1 MKNILISIKKEYV
14 DRIISG
20 EKKYEFRTR
29 VAKSDIKKLIIY
41 CTLPT
46 KKVVAEAEI
55 SGILEMSKEKLWEET
70 KDYAGISKEKFM
82 EYFEK
87 KDTAF
92 AYKLGKITVYN
103 EKKNLG
109 DFGVKYAPQ
118 SFVYVY

>member
-46 KKVVAEAEI
+46 KKIVAEAEI
-55 SGILEMSKEKLWEET
+55 NGILEMSKEELWEET
-70 KDYAGISKEKFM
+70 KEFAGISKDKFM
-82 EYFEK
+82 EYFVK
-87 KDTAF
+87 SDTAY
-92 AYKLGKITVYN
+92 AYKLGKITVYD
-103 EKKNLG
+103 KKKELI

-118 SFVYVY
+118 SYIYI